1 MKTKSG
7 RVLTTKDIE
16 TLAAEAEAGY
26 DPARLKGRIVAR
38 HESVSKP
45 ETLPK
50 KARFGLAGKE
60 SVASGTKRRKRR
72 S

>member
-7 RVLTTKDIE
+7 RVLTRKDIE

-26 DPARLKGRIVAR
+26 DPARLKGRVVASR
-38 HESVSKP
+38 ESVSKP
-45 ETLPK
+45 QALIK
-50 KARFGLAGKE
+50 RARPGLAGKE
-60 SVASGTKRRKRR
+60 ALASGPKRRKRR

>member
-7 RVLTTKDIE
+7 RVLTRKDIE

-26 DPARLKGRIVAR
+26 DPARLKGRVVASP
-38 HESVSKP
+38 ESVSMP
-45 ETLPK
+45 QALTR
-50 KARFGLAGKE
+50 KARLGLVGKE
-60 SVASGTKRRKRR
+60 AVASGPKRRKRR